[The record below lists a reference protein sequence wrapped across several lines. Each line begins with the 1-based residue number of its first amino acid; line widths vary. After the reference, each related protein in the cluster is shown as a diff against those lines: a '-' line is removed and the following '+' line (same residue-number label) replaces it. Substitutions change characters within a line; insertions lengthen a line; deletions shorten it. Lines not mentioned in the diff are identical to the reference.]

1 MGSFSI
7 YHWLIFALIFSPI
20 IIGFLIMGLQQKVI
34 LRHTQSGLVKNGFFG
49 YSWTYLIFGW
59 FVPVVRG
66 EIGIGLLHL
75 ILTMISFGLFQLIMP
90 FLYNKQFTTRLLLNN
105 WELSDSDEKN
115 NLARMKLGIAF

>member
-7 YHWLIFALIFSPI
+7 YHWLIVALIFSPI

-34 LRHTQSGLVKNGFFG
+34 LKHTQSGLVKNGFFG

-115 NLARMKLGIAF
+115 NLARIKLGIAF